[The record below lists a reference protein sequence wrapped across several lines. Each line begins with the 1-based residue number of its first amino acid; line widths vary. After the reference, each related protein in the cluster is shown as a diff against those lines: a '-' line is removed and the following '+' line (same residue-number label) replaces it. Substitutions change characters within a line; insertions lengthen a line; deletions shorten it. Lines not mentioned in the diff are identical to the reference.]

1 MLQVRPSFLAVFA
14 VLLSCLPLA
23 AQTAQP
29 PAVTLEALLS
39 APFPEELLAS
49 PTGAKL
55 AWIEDEQGARN
66 VWVAEPP
73 EYRGRRVTHYTG
85 DGGQE
90 IGGLAGLPATPGTA
104 ARRWAAWSGCRTPR
118 R

>member
-55 AWIEDEQGARN
+55 AWIEDAKGARN

-73 EYRGRRVTHYTG
+73 EDRGRRITRYTEDDGQSIG
-85 DGGQE
+85 DLEWTPDAKSLIFVRGGGANGRGE
-90 IGGLAGLPATPGTA
+90 
-104 ARRWAAWSGCRTPR
+104 
-118 R
+118 